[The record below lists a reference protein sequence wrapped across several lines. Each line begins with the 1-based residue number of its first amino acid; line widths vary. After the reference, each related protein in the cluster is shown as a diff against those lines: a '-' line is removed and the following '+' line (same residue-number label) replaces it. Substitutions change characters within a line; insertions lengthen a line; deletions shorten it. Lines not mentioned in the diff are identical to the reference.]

1 MSGARPSSVRC
12 AIYTRKSTDDGL
24 EQSFNTLDAQREAC
38 EAYVRS
44 QRGEGWEL
52 VADGYDDGGFSGG
65 TLERPAM
72 KRLLTDIDA
81 GRVNVI
87 IVYKVDR
94 LTRSL
99 MDFSRIVDRLDARKA
114 SFVSVTQAF
123 NTTTSMGR
131 LTLNVLLSF
140 AQFEREVTGERIRD
154 KIAASKAKGIWMGGN
169 LPLGYDLG
177 ERVLLVN
184 EAEAEQVRH
193 IFRRYRELGSAIALM
208 AELKVA
214 GIVSKRWIARSG
226 NERGGQP
233 LSCGALYYIL
243 QNRLYRGD
251 IVHRENRHAGTHD
264 AIVDDELF
272 DAVQSMLTQNR
283 RTRRAKQPR
292 STRCL
297 FVGKIYDVDGE
308 AMTTSFSYG
317 RGGRLYR
324 YYVSG
329 SLDPSGRKF
338 KVGRR
343 IPAGS
348 IETMVLSSL
357 AKLVGSGRTE
367 TLLPLIQRIQ
377 VNSEAIHCLV
387 DPPAL
392 LEPFETLDGCRNRI
406 AIKVPTDVLR
416 VEGSGLL
423 LTIARRPQ
431 FRGGKAQN
439 TLGAIG
445 SLDLD
450 RGRQLLRQAHRL
462 LNDHS
467 MSPMRP
473 EDHGYARAPADQR
486 ARRLMM
492 LGLAS
497 PAMQKG
503 LLARGRL
510 HLLASMNDI
519 PLAWEDQERMASS
532 SS

>member
-1 MSGARPSSVRC
+1 MSDARSSPVRC
-12 AIYTRKSTDDGL
+12 AIYTRKSTDEGL
-24 EQSFNTLDAQREAC
+24 EQAFNTLDAQREAC

-52 VADGYDDGGFSGG
+52 VADHYDDGGFSGG

-72 KRLLTDIDA
+72 QRLLAAVDA
-81 GRVNVI
+81 GHVNVI

-154 KIAASKAKGIWMGGN
+154 KIAASKAKGMWMGGN

-184 EAEAEQVRH
+184 EVEAEQVRH

-208 AELKVA
+208 KELNDA
-214 GIVSKRWIARSG
+214 GIVSKRWVARSG
-226 NERGGQP
+226 NVRGGQP
-233 LSCGALYYIL
+233 LSCGALYYVL

-251 IVHRENRHAGTHD
+251 IVHREHRHAGTHE
-264 AIVDDELF
+264 AIVDEELF
-272 DAVQSMLTQNR
+272 AAVQSTLAQNR
-283 RTRRAKQPR
+283 RSRRAKSPR

-297 FVGKIYDVDGE
+297 FAGKIHDVEGE

-329 SLDPSGRKF
+329 SLDPSGRKS

-343 IPAGS
+343 IPAGG
-348 IETMVLSSL
+348 IESLVLGSL
-357 AKLVGSGRTE
+357 TRLVGDGQSE
-367 TLLPLIQRIQ
+367 ALLPLVQRVQI
-377 VNSEAIHCLV
+377 NSEAIHCLV
-387 DPPAL
+387 DP
-392 LEPFETLDGCRNRI
+392 EPLMEPLETLERCRDRLSRNI
-406 AIKVPTDVLR
+406 PTDVVR
-416 VEGSGLL
+416 VEGSALL
-423 LTIARRPQ
+423 LTISRLPQ
-431 FRGGKAQN
+431 FRGGAVEKP
-439 TLGAIG
+439 LGEIG
-445 SLDLD
+445 SADGE
-450 RGRQLLRQAHRL
+450 RTRQLLRQAHQL
-462 LNDHS
+462 LRDHS
-467 MSPMRP
+467 MSPLQP
-473 EDHGYARAPADQR
+473 EHHGQARAPADQR
-486 ARRLMM
+486 PRQLMT
-492 LGLAS
+492 LGLLS
-497 PAMQKG
+497 PRIQKR
-503 LLARGRL
+503 LLAQGRL
-510 HLLASMNDI
+510 KLAAKLGEI
-519 PLAWEDQERMASS
+519 PLAWADQQDALG
-532 SS
+532 